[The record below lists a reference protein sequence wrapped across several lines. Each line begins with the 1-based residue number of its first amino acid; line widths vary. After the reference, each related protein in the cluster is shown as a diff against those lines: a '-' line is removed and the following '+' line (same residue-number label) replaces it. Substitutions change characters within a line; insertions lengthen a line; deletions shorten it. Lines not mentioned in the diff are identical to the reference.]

1 MYDGKGVD
9 LPFLQESSSS
19 KKRHASKSN
28 LATYGKLGVP
38 ERGYSETSTEVNK
51 TNTQKLCSTSLSY
64 DVVEETPD
72 YIWTTLKLIF
82 DK

>member
-1 MYDGKGVD
+1 MMGEGWTSHFSKNQVVH
-9 LPFLQESSSS
+9 

-38 ERGYSETSTEVNK
+38 EKGYSETSTEVNK
-51 TNTQKLCSTSLSY
+51 TATQKFCSTSLSY
-64 DVVEETPD
+64 DLVGQTPN
-72 YIWTTLKLIF
+72 YIWSTLKLIF

>member
-1 MYDGKGVD
+1 MMGEGWTSHFCKNQAVG
-9 LPFLQESSSS
+9 

-38 ERGYSETSTEVNK
+38 EKGYSETSTEVNK

-72 YIWTTLKLIF
+72 YFLTTLKLIF